1 MHINL
6 KKLLVVLSI
15 ILFLSASISFD
26 KNDIRKYIYNTI
38 DYLWTDFSLTS
49 GLPGFYGRSNMEDFP
64 NSWLGIAITLISEYP
79 QNLPRVMGSFFDKR
93 SAVNNFFI
101 DVKFKDL
108 ILLEQIKERARANGF
123 LSERK
128 WFKFSGKFEEHKIFG
143 RLRLKGDLSDHWRS
157 SIRTSFILEFDKNSY
172 APYGFTTI
180 AVQKPES
187 RQYPYDAVFQGLSKD
202 IEIIGSRHQF
212 ANVFFNGNPWGI
224 MNIEERPSIDSL
236 ESQRRKPTFILK
248 FGDDSE
254 IFNIRKNGS
263 NTESI
268 NSNEPRV
275 LGKDVTKLI
284 ESNDFRKIY
293 SLIYNNYKTNDIKL
307 FNNKSYIDFL
317 ALALIWG
324 STHSLESNNSRHYW
338 NPYIQ
343 RLEPYSGDQ
352 LKYELMTV
360 KDYENLNIPEPYRKI
375 GQESLVNNMLNE
387 RIDYVYHILE
397 DRFNIHN
404 SKYSY
409 IFPGDKKLSFTT
421 LSNNYNTLKK
431 VNFHKLLT
439 NKDGDISLLNNN
451 IIIKHYTNGEL
462 IITNNSKKAI
472 DIKSVLVGKINYNI
486 NKKVTPLINNNDS
499 IIKTPF
505 KGNQDS
511 LLSVLYKFDG
521 LDGKFNNKIS
531 FIKVGANT
539 LNEINTTNLMPKC
552 INKIKFRIYIIDGN
566 KCDIKK
572 SVKINGM
579 LIIKPGSILNLHQN
593 VSIEI
598 NGSLLALGTHY
609 NKISI
614 NGFSNHSG
622 GIYINSNEF
631 ENTSILEHLN
641 IRNIS
646 NFKSDFFEATGAI
659 NFYKSIV
666 YIDNVKFKNIRS
678 EDSLNL
684 VNSYFRINNL
694 EIADVSSDGIDS
706 DYSTG
711 FISNS
716 TFTDI
721 GGDALDFSG
730 SNVSLYNSNITNVKD
745 KGLSAGESSTI
756 TSNKLFLNNI
766 GSGIVSKDGSNVN
779 AINVTAINS
788 RLSSL
793 MTYRKK
799 NIYPEPAVL
808 NIEIFK
814 DGGSMRSYMRQPG
827 SILSVEGV
835 MVREHSFDSRELYKT
850 GPMQKNAQ

>member
-1 MHINL
+1 M
-6 KKLLVVLSI
+6 
-15 ILFLSASISFD
+15 
-26 KNDIRKYIYNTI
+26 
-38 DYLWTDFSLTS
+38 
-49 GLPGFYGRSNMEDFP
+49 
-64 NSWLGIAITLISEYP
+64 
-79 QNLPRVMGSFFDKR
+79 
-93 SAVNNFFI
+93 
-101 DVKFKDL
+101 
-108 ILLEQIKERARANGF
+108 
-123 LSERK
+123 
-128 WFKFSGKFEEHKIFG
+128 
-143 RLRLKGDLSDHWRS
+143 
-157 SIRTSFILEFDKNSY
+157 
-172 APYGFTTI
+172 
-180 AVQKPES
+180 
-187 RQYPYDAVFQGLSKD
+187 
-202 IEIIGSRHQF
+202 
-212 ANVFFNGNPWGI
+212 
-224 MNIEERPSIDSL
+224 
-236 ESQRRKPTFILK
+236 
-248 FGDDSE
+248 
-254 IFNIRKNGS
+254 
-263 NTESI
+263 
-268 NSNEPRV
+268 
-275 LGKDVTKLI
+275 
-284 ESNDFRKIY
+284 
-293 SLIYNNYKTNDIKL
+293 
-307 FNNKSYIDFL
+307 
-317 ALALIWG
+317 
-324 STHSLESNNSRHYW
+324 
-338 NPYIQ
+338 
-343 RLEPYSGDQ
+343 
-352 LKYELMTV
+352 
-360 KDYENLNIPEPYRKI
+360 
-375 GQESLVNNMLNE
+375 
-387 RIDYVYHILE
+387 
-397 DRFNIHN
+397 
-404 SKYSY
+404 
-409 IFPGDKKLSFTT
+409 
-421 LSNNYNTLKK
+421 
-431 VNFHKLLT
+431 
-439 NKDGDISLLNNN
+439 
-451 IIIKHYTNGEL
+451 
-462 IITNNSKKAI
+462 
-472 DIKSVLVGKINYNI
+472 
-486 NKKVTPLINNNDS
+486 
-499 IIKTPF
+499 
-505 KGNQDS
+505 
-511 LLSVLYKFDG
+511 YKFDG